1 MKAIL
6 NHKTDLKKYYA
17 AFIVQGILAG
27 GRHDPGRTADRT
39 IKEEEAKKLAEDVF
53 AIAEAMADKALYH

>member
-1 MKAIL
+1 MKEIL

-39 IKEEEAKKLAEDVF
+39 ITEESAKKLAEDVF
-53 AIAEAMADKALYH
+53 VIADAMVGKAIYQ